1 MMDIENGGQVRVLT
15 VRQPHAHLLIHGS
28 PSAGVKDVENRSKPT
43 GYRGTL
49 LIQASAKVDRAAY
62 AGYIGGGVELPSAGV
77 LVTGAMHRPA
87 ALKAGQDLTIE
98 VTRWQADGKL
108 SVDANVTPAVMGPA
122 RVLAGQILSLGSQ
135 TYLG

>member
-1 MMDIENGGQVRVLT
+1 MMMDIENGGQVRVLT

-62 AGYIGGGVELPSAGV
+62 AGYIGEGVELPSAGV

-98 VTRWQADGKL
+98 VTRWQADGET
-108 SVDANVTPAVMGPA
+108 V
-122 RVLAGQILSLGSQ
+122 R
-135 TYLG
+135 